1 MIWWFHCP
9 NLIISTTLQS
19 DLFSP
24 TKLPGFAWWLGRGKW
39 WEHAKKATNDKG
51 EVQSAGA
58 QQCYRRGEK
67 NCQKK
72 TEKPWGIL
80 TSEMV
85 FLKIE
90 FGWYVMYVVW
100 MVCDESF
107 PFFFFQRFII
117 TQVMGPLSH
126 PLTSAWVQPFSTKV
140 HLWLEWLGHC
150 MGWGISRSA
159 ERNTLF
165 WMPPSNNPSNIHSSA
180 AGDWGCI
187 RNAQIPH
194 DWWSRGV

>member
-1 MIWWFHCP
+1 MFCISSLFAEIPSMIWWFHCP

-24 TKLPGFAWWLGRGKW
+24 TKTPRFCVVIGTRKVVIAHQKGNQWRRRSPIRRCPTMLQARW
-39 WEHAKKATNDKG
+39 KKL
-51 EVQSAGA
+51 
-58 QQCYRRGEK
+58 
-67 NCQKK
+67 QKK

-100 MVCDESF
+100 KVCDECF
-107 PFFFFQRFII
+107 PILFFCQRFI

-126 PLTSAWVQPFSTKV
+126 PLTSAWVQVQRCIS
-140 HLWLEWLGHC
+140 
-150 MGWGISRSA
+150 GWNGWA
-159 ERNTLF
+159 TAWDE
-165 WMPPSNNPSNIHSSA
+165 
-180 AGDWGCI
+180 G
-187 RNAQIPH
+187 
-194 DWWSRGV
+194 